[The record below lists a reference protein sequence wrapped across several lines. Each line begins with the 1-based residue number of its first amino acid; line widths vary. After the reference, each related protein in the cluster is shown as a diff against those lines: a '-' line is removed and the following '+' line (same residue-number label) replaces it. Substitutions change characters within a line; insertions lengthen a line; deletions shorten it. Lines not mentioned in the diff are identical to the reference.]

1 MFKYNEL
8 NQLVFDG
15 NIDADEIVIITGY
28 IGPPI
33 IEELKKLPYKAQIF
47 VGMYGNNVHEKL
59 HKSLLKYN
67 ACENIEIRY
76 TTTLIHAKCYIWLK
90 KGKIQKT
97 LIGSANFSTSGLYT
111 PEKEVLGDL
120 GTVDFDKLFA
130 YYKLVSDK
138 SYSVT
143 EYVLPVRHGLPTVE
157 TGEAIE
163 SQDTVKLSLLAK
175 KGATTENIVGVT
187 TSAGEVHGA
196 GGLNWGFSN
205 GLPRPNDAYIAILVE
220 HVKNYPLFF
229 PQKSADVNLPIDVI
243 WDDGTEMQM
252 LLEGNQEI
260 EGRLYPKQLSTYKN
274 KSEIGIYLRKR
285 IGDKIGVDLSIS
297 NDLSKEDFKSK
308 ASEYKDKLITKD
320 MLEKYGRTSI
330 EVKLIGDKTYY
341 FDFSP
346 VEKE

>member
-15 NIDADEIVIITGY
+15 SIDADEIVIITGY

-33 IEELKKLPYKAQIF
+33 IEELKALPYKAKIF

-76 TTTLIHAKCYIWLK
+76 TTTLIHAKCYIWIK

-120 GTVDFDKLFA
+120 GDVDFDKLSA
-130 YYKLVSDK
+130 YYKLVFDK
-138 SYSVT
+138 SYLVT
-143 EYVLPVRHGLPTVE
+143 DYVLPVKSEERVAE
-157 TGEAIE
+157 TGESVEI
-163 SQDTVKLSLLAK
+163 SDIVTLSLLAR
-175 KGATTENIVGVT
+175 KGANAENIVGVT
-187 TSAGEVHGA
+187 TNAGDVHSA

-205 GLPRPNDAYIAILVE
+205 GLPRPNDAYIAILAE

-229 PQKSADVNLPIDVI
+229 PQKSANVNLPIDVI

-285 IGDKIGVDLSIS
+285 IGDKIGIDLTIS
-297 NDLSKEDFKSK
+297 NDLSKEDFKAK
-308 ASEYKDKLITKD
+308 ASQYKDKLITKE

>member
-1 MFKYNEL
+1 M
-8 NQLVFDG
+8 
-15 NIDADEIVIITGY
+15 
-28 IGPPI
+28 
-33 IEELKKLPYKAQIF
+33 
-47 VGMYGNNVHEKL
+47 
-59 HKSLLKYN
+59 
-67 ACENIEIRY
+67 
-76 TTTLIHAKCYIWLK
+76 
-90 KGKIQKT
+90 
-97 LIGSANFSTSGLYT
+97 
-111 PEKEVLGDL
+111 
-120 GTVDFDKLFA
+120 
-130 YYKLVSDK
+130 
-138 SYSVT
+138 
-143 EYVLPVRHGLPTVE
+143 
-157 TGEAIE
+157 
-163 SQDTVKLSLLAK
+163 
-175 KGATTENIVGVT
+175 
-187 TSAGEVHGA
+187 
-196 GGLNWGFSN
+196 
-205 GLPRPNDAYIAILVE
+205 
-220 HVKNYPLFF
+220 FF